1 VDFGRQIV
9 KPFVCLTAALALAIP
24 AALAAQDQA
33 KVPDQPTSA
42 EQDAT
47 QTGKPD
53 ILVEGEKHPRKAIKA
68 YIRSTVAEETAGQYA
83 KFDAPVCPSFTGFNE
98 ELSVFLEQRMRDVAK
113 AADIPTG
120 KKNCRTNVHVAIVEN
135 GPEAIANLRQRRK
148 GAFGRMRPYERDR
161 IAKQPGP
168 VYSWHIVSPMAMDG
182 NQDRATSGAGLSNA
196 LAALGGGGGPNGIL
210 DDARINTARTNSK
223 SRVLQPVRQSINHA
237 VVLIEKDAILGLSPA
252 QIADYVTLRAL
263 ARAETDE
270 SETPRVASIRTLFD
284 GSPEDAPEVLTEWDL
299 ALLTALY
306 AAPADLRASQQR
318 AAMAVT
324 FEKVLAEQGS

>member
-1 VDFGRQIV
+1 V

-83 KFDAPVCPSFTGFNE
+83 KFDAPVCPSFTGFTK

-120 KKNCRTNVHVAIVEN
+120 KKNCRTNVHVAIVED
-135 GPEAIANLRQRRK
+135 GPEAIADLRQRRK
-148 GAFGRMRPYERDR
+148 GAFGQMRPYERNR

-168 VYSWHIVSPMAMDG
+168 VYSWHLVSPLSMDV
-182 NQDRATSGAGLSNA
+182 NQDRSIP
-196 LAALGGGGGPNGIL
+196 GGGISHAIL
-210 DDARINTARTNSK
+210 EEARVNAARSNVK

-318 AAMAVT
+318 AAMAAT
-324 FEKVLAEQGS
+324 FEKVLAQQEQGS